1 MCFSPNL
8 FQFVLPG
15 LKYVQDCTHNKIC
28 FFYVFKKANRLEITP
43 VKIWNVINFKI
54 ILHQDKELWIVFV
67 EIYFYMYMYITGRIQ
82 WKRISPLESKL
93 FIGLGHNHRILC
105 YSSLMI
111 RHEVNH
117 CITAVLLSWLKSMI
131 DNDNLFS
138 ILLSIA
144 HLVQLPWDRIYHQ
157 ELPCY

>member
-1 MCFSPNL
+1 MTTIWSHLVYHGPFRSSTLRSRTINVFSPNL
-8 FQFVLPG
+8 FQFVLPVM
-15 LKYVQDCTHNKIC
+15 KYVQVQDCTHNKIC

-117 CITAVLLSWLKSMI
+117 CITAVFIILI
-131 DNDNLFS
+131 EIND
-138 ILLSIA
+138 
-144 HLVQLPWDRIYHQ
+144 W
-157 ELPCY
+157 